1 MRKKLLILLAA
12 LALAILPPGTVPAE
26 ESPEPPESGSG
37 LVLLTEIP
45 EGDPAPGY
53 VLVRMPEPAGL
64 LPLPTEGEYTAA
76 VRQTLPDG
84 SEAYNR
90 VRLTPEGFRIADADC
105 AGHDCM
111 QQGTVTLE
119 NRADRL
125 LLNMIICLPHQLIL
139 ELYTPEEA
147 RNLRFP

>member
-12 LALAILPPGTVPAE
+12 LALAILPPGAVPAE
-26 ESPEPPESGSG
+26 ESPEPGPG

-45 EGDPAPGY
+45 DGDPAPGY

-84 SEAYNR
+84 CEAYNM
-90 VRLTPEGFRIADADC
+90 VLLTPEGFRIADADC

-119 NRADRL
+119 NREDRL